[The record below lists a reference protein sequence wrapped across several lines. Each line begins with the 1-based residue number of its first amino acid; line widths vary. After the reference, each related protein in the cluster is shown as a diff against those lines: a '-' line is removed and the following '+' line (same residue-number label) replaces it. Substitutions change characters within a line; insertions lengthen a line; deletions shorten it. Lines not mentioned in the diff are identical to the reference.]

1 VSVFY
6 MCPLI
11 LTPIKAMVM
20 MNRQMNLPAM
30 QRILQNFE
38 IESEK
43 MDMKQEMMADVMG
56 DIFEEEGEEE
66 ATDEIINQVLDEI
79 GINLSSEVSNGVHAF
94 GVLTQPNHLP
104 AAR

>member
-1 VSVFY
+1 
-6 MCPLI
+6 
-11 LTPIKAMVM
+11 MVM

-30 QRILQNFE
+30 QRVLQNFE

-56 DIFEEEGEEE
+56 DIFEEDGEEE

-79 GINLSSEVSNGVHAF
+79 GINLSSEVRFFPCISIVAHREQFCSSSLMPRLAWEA
-94 GVLTQPNHLP
+94 PP
-104 AAR
+104 R